1 LPGAPPDFDTVSL
14 LRAGLPLLPSFAAR
28 GTTVE
33 DVYLAD
39 DFATVLHRP
48 TTTVEL
54 RVYDTN
60 RRDAG
65 TLPMA
70 VPVRLEL
77 AAEHGPELA
86 PTSPTS
92 FGYARAKAVAAA
104 GLGGEDANAAW
115 LTVVRSDGT
124 RVRRGKRNADKDA
137 ELLSAGTV
145 AALELSPGTR
155 RWLGCIPR
163 PRRWETAPR
172 AARSL
177 TAGGAAARRQSS
189 CV

>member
-48 TTTVEL
+48 TTSVEL

-65 TLPMA
+65 TPPMA
-70 VPVRLEL
+70 APVRLEL

-86 PTSPTS
+86 PTS

-124 RVRRGKRNADKDA
+124 RVRCGKQNGGEDA
-137 ELLSAGTV
+137 NLLSAGTV

-155 RWLGCIPR
+155 RLLGCIPR

-177 TAGGAAARRQSS
+177 TAGGVAARRQSS
-189 CV
+189 RV